1 MNHLKKH
8 FSLLLLIVVTFSCSH
23 STNTD
28 AIRILFIGNSYTYF
42 NSSPELLKAL
52 IQEKHPEKVV
62 ETKLIS
68 DGGMTLA
75 HHWKDNR
82 ALEAIQSGKW
92 DYVVLQ
98 EQSKLG
104 MAVMIDKDIFFGQTN
119 KFFEYARKFDA
130 EVKKAGSKTVFMMTW
145 SVKNRPNEQAIL
157 SHAYAS
163 IAKEL
168 DAIVAPVGLVWDHV
182 RSNPNI
188 NLYANDGNHPST
200 AGSYLIASTL
210 YGTLL
215 GENPIGL
222 SGTLTGHRL
231 SNSGE
236 PSSNQEQLVN
246 LNTEDAQLIQNA
258 SWKVVNAMQKADD
271 YLNFEK
277 PDPTYTIPV
286 LAKGEKIELANITG
300 RWFGT
305 STYGSD
311 YLGQIMKIENMDG
324 KPKVSLSFYS
334 PHAQD
339 CMNITDAVIEE
350 NELILTQYDSLRNL
364 NSTIRIS
371 LNKGEMNGIL
381 ESTGVLKMYKHLN
394 FSKEPVQN
402 EIDLSAFNV
411 LMQSFESNT
420 LKESYVKAAIKH
432 YEQYSQLIGENYK
445 PQEFYL
451 NAEGYNLL
459 REDKVNDALGIF
471 ELAMIYYPQSVNTYD
486 SYAEA
491 LIMAGRKNEALAI
504 YEKAYEL
511 AKKTGYKNINYIKAN
526 LNKLRN
532 NMAVD
537 INRELPPPP
546 PQ

>member
-8 FSLLLLIVVTFSCSH
+8 FSMLLLIVVAFSCSH

-104 MAVMIDKDIFFGQTN
+104 KAVMIDKDIFFGQTN

-168 DAIVAPVGLVWDHV
+168 DAIVAPVGLVWDNV

-277 PDPTYTIPV
+277 PNPTYTIPV

-339 CMNITDAVIEE
+339 CMNITDAIIEE

-402 EIDLSAFNV
+402 EIDLSAVNV

-432 YEQYSQLIGENYK
+432 YEQYSQLIGETYK
-445 PQEFYL
+445 PEEFYL

-511 AKKTGYKNINYIKAN
+511 AKKTGYKNINYIEAN

-532 NMAVD
+532 NMTVD
-537 INRELPPPP
+537 IDRELPPPP

>member
-1 MNHLKKH
+1 M
-8 FSLLLLIVVTFSCSH
+8 LLLIVVAFSCSH

-104 MAVMIDKDIFFGQTN
+104 KAVMIDKDIFFGQTN

-236 PSSNQEQLVN
+236 PFSNQEQLVN

-277 PDPTYTIPV
+277 PNPTYTIPV

-339 CMNITDAVIEE
+339 CMNITDAIIEE

-402 EIDLSAFNV
+402 EIDLSAVNV

-432 YEQYSQLIGENYK
+432 YEQYSQLIGETYK
-445 PQEFYL
+445 PEEFYL

-511 AKKTGYKNINYIKAN
+511 AKKTGYKNINYIEAN

-532 NMAVD
+532 NMTVD
-537 INRELPPPP
+537 IDRELPPPP

>member
-119 KFFEYARKFDA
+119 KFFEYARKFDV

-145 SVKNRPNEQAIL
+145 SVKDRPNEQAIL

-236 PSSNQEQLVN
+236 PSSNQEQLVD

-402 EIDLSAFNV
+402 EIDLSAVNV

-432 YEQYSQLIGENYK
+432 YEQYSQLIGETYK
-445 PQEFYL
+445 PEEFYL

-511 AKKTGYKNINYIKAN
+511 AKKTGYKNINYIEAN

-537 INRELPPPP
+537 IDRELPPPP

>member
-8 FSLLLLIVVTFSCSH
+8 FSLLLLIVVAFSCSH
-23 STNTD
+23 SNNTD

-104 MAVMIDKDIFFGQTN
+104 MAVMVDKDIFFGQTN

-168 DAIVAPVGLVWDHV
+168 DAIVAPVGLVWDNV

-215 GENPIGL
+215 GENPTGL

-236 PSSNQEQLVN
+236 PSSNQEQLVD

-402 EIDLSAFNV
+402 EIDLSAVNV

-491 LIMAGRKNEALAI
+491 LIMVGRKNEALAI

-511 AKKTGYKNINYIKAN
+511 AKKTGYKNINYIEAN

-537 INRELPPPP
+537 IDRELPPPP

>member
-8 FSLLLLIVVTFSCSH
+8 FSLLLLIVVAFSCSH

-68 DGGMTLA
+68 DGGLTLA

-236 PSSNQEQLVN
+236 PSSNQEQLVD

-339 CMNITDAVIEE
+339 CMNITDAIIEE

-371 LNKGEMNGIL
+371 LNKGEMTGIL

-394 FSKEPVQN
+394 FSKVPVQN
-402 EIDLSAFNV
+402 EIDLSAVNV

-432 YEQYSQLIGENYK
+432 YEQYSQLIGETYK
-445 PQEFYL
+445 PEEFYL

-491 LIMAGRKNEALAI
+491 LIMAGRKDEALAI

-511 AKKTGYKNINYIKAN
+511 AKKTGYKNINYIEAN

-532 NMAVD
+532 NMTVD
-537 INRELPPPP
+537 IDRELPPPP

>member
-8 FSLLLLIVVTFSCSH
+8 FSLLLLIVVAFSCSH

-82 ALEAIQSGKW
+82 ALKAIQSGKW

-168 DAIVAPVGLVWDHV
+168 DAIVAPVGLVWDNV

-311 YLGQIMKIENMDG
+311 YLGQIMKIENMDD

-371 LNKGEMNGIL
+371 LNKGEMTGIL
-381 ESTGVLKMYKHLN
+381 ESTGVLKMYKYLN

-402 EIDLSAFNV
+402 EIDLSAVNV

-445 PQEFYL
+445 PEEFYL

-459 REDKVNDALGIF
+459 RKDKVNDALGIF

-511 AKKTGYKNINYIKAN
+511 AKKTGYKNINYIEAN

-537 INRELPPPP
+537 IDRELPPPP

>member
-1 MNHLKKH
+1 
-8 FSLLLLIVVTFSCSH
+8 
-23 STNTD
+23 
-28 AIRILFIGNSYTYF
+28 
-42 NSSPELLKAL
+42 LLKAL

-145 SVKNRPNEQAIL
+145 SVKDRPNEQAIL

-168 DAIVAPVGLVWDHV
+168 DAIVAPVGLVWDNV

-236 PSSNQEQLVN
+236 PSSNQEQLVD

-381 ESTGVLKMYKHLN
+381 ESTGVLKIYKHLT

-402 EIDLSAFNV
+402 EIDLSAVNV

-432 YEQYSQLIGENYK
+432 YEQYSQLIGETYT
-445 PQEFYL
+445 PEEFYL

-491 LIMAGRKNEALAI
+491 LIMAGRKDEALAI

-511 AKKTGYKNINYIKAN
+511 AKKTGYKNINYIEAN

-532 NMAVD
+532 NMTVD
-537 INRELPPPP
+537 IDRELPPPP

>member
-1 MNHLKKH
+1 MNYLKKH
-8 FSLLLLIVVTFSCSH
+8 FSLLLLIVVAFSCSH

-145 SVKNRPNEQAIL
+145 SVKDRPNEQAIL

-215 GENPIGL
+215 GEDPIGL

-236 PSSNQEQLVN
+236 PSSNQEQLVD

-258 SWKVVNAMQKADD
+258 SWKVVNAIQKADD

-371 LNKGEMNGIL
+371 LNKEEMTGIL
-381 ESTGVLKMYKHLN
+381 ESTGVLKIYKHLN

-402 EIDLSAFNV
+402 EIDLSAVNV

-432 YEQYSQLIGENYK
+432 YEQYSQLIGETYK
-445 PQEFYL
+445 PEEFYL

-511 AKKTGYKNINYIKAN
+511 AKKTGYKNINYIEAN

-537 INRELPPPP
+537 IDRELPPPP